1 MNDPQQTISFVI
13 DSREQLPFCFD
24 SDDIEI
30 IHKAL
35 PTGDYSLSGY
45 ENLVAVERKNLE
57 DFIHSAIH
65 TRGRFFSEIRRLS
78 TMPFK
83 CIVIEG
89 SLADVL
95 GHRYRSGADPASIFG
110 TTLSIIV
117 DYGVPVFFCCDRQI
131 ALAFTEK
138 YLRRVH
144 RKLTCEKRKV
154 EKEES

>member
-1 MNDPQQTISFVI
+1 MNDPQHTISFVI

-35 PTGDYSLSGY
+35 PTGDYSLLNV
-45 ENLVAVERKNLE
+45 EEIVAVERKNLE
-57 DFIHSAIH
+57 DFIHSLTK
-65 TRGRFFSEIRRLS
+65 TRKRFLSEIRRLS
-78 TMPFK
+78 KMPFK

-89 SLADVL
+89 SLADVI
-95 GHRYRSGADPASIFG
+95 GHRYRSGADPASILG
-110 TTLSIIV
+110 STLSIIV

-144 RKLTCEKRKV
+144 RKITCENSKA
-154 EKEES
+154 EKEDS